1 MSSSEQAPVD
11 IDLKD
16 GLRQAQAL
24 GTLLEREF
32 EFLKAGNLD
41 DFEQLQAQ
49 KADTIEQL
57 SALVPL
63 LTRASQTEEAK
74 GEGEQDVRASEEASA
89 LLEQIEEALATCRD
103 AHLRNAMLIDRK
115 IESTRSALDVLRS
128 SRSVETGETY
138 DKLGKMRR
146 GFSKGRQADV

>member
-1 MSSSEQAPVD
+1 MSSSEPAPGG
-11 IDLKD
+11 IDLND
-16 GLRQAQAL
+16 GLRHAQAL
-24 GTLLEREF
+24 GALLEREF

-41 DFEQLQAQ
+41 GFEQLQAQ
-49 KADTIEQL
+49 KTDTLEQL

-63 LTRASQTEEAK
+63 LTPASQTEQTEE
-74 GEGEQDVRASEEASA
+74 EGEQEARANEEASA
-89 LLEQIEEALATCRD
+89 LLEQIEDMLASCRD

-146 GFSKGRQADV
+146 GYSKGRQADV